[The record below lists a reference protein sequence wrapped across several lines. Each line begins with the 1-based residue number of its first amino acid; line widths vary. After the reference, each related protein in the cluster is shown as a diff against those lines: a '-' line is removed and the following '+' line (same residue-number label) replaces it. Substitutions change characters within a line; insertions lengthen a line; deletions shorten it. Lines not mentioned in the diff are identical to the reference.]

1 MKWKHMSERA
11 DEIIVNYSQ
20 LNQDKKNPKTL
31 KLSLCRLSDVIQV
44 SG

>member
-20 LNQDKKNPKTL
+20 LNQDKKKQKPYLNCL
-31 KLSLCRLSDVIQV
+31 YAACLM
-44 SG
+44 